1 MTKYYRRYLE
11 DRDVHRRWLDPRLR
25 QVRVANIVAYLR
37 SKGWKPVPPDSQHDL
52 VFQEPARGPEKP
64 LYQWVPISEQRRDYL
79 ARIYEL
85 IAALGEIEDR
95 YAGDILTDILRQS
108 PESVPAD
115 GAGVPLPIEP
125 TPK

>member
-1 MTKYYRRYLE
+1 MIKYHRRYLE
-11 DRDVHRRWLDPRLR
+11 DRDVQRRWIDPRLR

-37 SKGWKPVPPDSQHDL
+37 SKGWKSVPPDSPHDL
-52 VFQEPARGPEKP
+52 VFQEPILAPDGP
-64 LYQWVPISEQRRDYL
+64 LYQWVPVTEQRRDYL

-85 IAALGEIEDR
+85 LAALGEIEDR
-95 YAGDILTDILRQS
+95 YAGDVLADILQQS

-115 GAGVPLPIEP
+115 GSGVAFPIES